1 MFLLSEAFRFL
12 SLRKSLTFFVITA
25 TFLLFSLL
33 GIAILITYQTFLY
46 LQEIKKDI
54 KIQAFL
60 RPNLSVSD
68 SIRIISTLKAISGI
82 EKIEY
87 KSSDDAYR
95 ELLNTYR
102 EYKDIF
108 SDIDKNELPSSFIIV
123 PKMYW
128 TKGILLDELSNK
140 IRLID
145 GIEDVYYGKNWIFS
159 LEKLS
164 HIFILISGFLVI
176 LIFLIFVFISSHA
189 IKLAIND
196 HKLSIEILKLSGV
209 DYFRI
214 YAPFRIMGIL
224 YGLISSI
231 LTLVFL
237 AITLFFLKYIGFQL
251 FPITSLFSIGII
263 IFGILLGIISS
274 ENALREKP

>member
-1 MFLLSEAFRFL
+1 MFLLFEAFRFL
-12 SLRKSLTFFVITA
+12 SLRKSLTFFVITS

-33 GIAILITYQTFLY
+33 SVVILITYQTFLY
-46 LQEIKKDI
+46 LQEIRKDI

-60 RPNLSVSD
+60 KPNLSVSD
-68 SIRIISTLKAISGI
+68 SIRIISILRTISGI
-82 EKIEY
+82 EEIEY
-87 KSSDDAYR
+87 KSSGDAYA

-102 EYKDIF
+102 EYSDVF

-123 PKMYW
+123 PKIYW
-128 TKGILLDELSNK
+128 TKGILLEELSNK
-140 IRLID
+140 IKLID
-145 GIEDVYYGKNWIFS
+145 GIDDIYYGKNWIFS

-164 HIFILISGFLVI
+164 HIFMLISGFLII

-196 HKLSIEILKLSGV
+196 HRLAIEILKLSGV

-231 LTLVFL
+231 LTYVFL
-237 AITLFFLKYIGFQL
+237 NIVVFMLKYTGFQL
-251 FPITSLFSIGII
+251 FNITSLFPIGII